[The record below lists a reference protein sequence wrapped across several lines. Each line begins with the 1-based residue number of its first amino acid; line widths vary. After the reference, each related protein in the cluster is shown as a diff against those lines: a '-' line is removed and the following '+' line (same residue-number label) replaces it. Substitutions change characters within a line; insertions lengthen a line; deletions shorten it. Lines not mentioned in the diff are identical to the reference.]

1 MRFISRLALGATFA
15 LATLGAALADQVVL
29 YASGSADATQELVK
43 AFNEK
48 HPNIK
53 VSVVRAGTGSL
64 MQRIKAESANPQA
77 DVFIDGGLGTLAAY
91 KDNFEPYVSPEARGY
106 AKDLVGEDNKWL
118 GVVSHVHVFLVNTKA
133 LKGASVPQTWG
144 DLLKP
149 EWKGKVI
156 MGNPEQS
163 SSSYAQI
170 WGVQKFFGDAGF
182 QTLAQI
188 ASTVGT
194 SSAVSSGVS
203 RGEFPV
209 AVTLEYLAQD
219 YVQNGAKDL
228 TVIYPKDGA
237 LVSYTGVAIVKGA
250 KNRAQARIFYDYV
263 ASRESRE
270 RVLKESYK
278 RPGRTDIDVARISPL
293 PALTGHK
300 VLVID
305 ETQASVDYTPL
316 LAKWKQIHSAR

>member
-1 MRFISRLALGATFA
+1 MKTLSALV
-15 LATLGAALADQVVL
+15 LGAALALGPAAAALAENIVL
-29 YASGSADATQELVK
+29 YASGSAEATQELVRG
-43 AFNEK
+43 FNDK
-48 HPNIK
+48 YPNIK

-91 KDNFEPYVSPEARGY
+91 KDNFEPYLSPEAKNY
-106 AKDLVGEDNKWL
+106 PKDLVGDDNLWL
-118 GVVSHVHVFLVNTKA
+118 GVVSHVHVFLVNTKS
-133 LKGASVPQTWG
+133 LRGAAVPQTWA

-149 EWKGKVI
+149 AWKGKVI

-170 WGVQKFFGDAGF
+170 WGVQKHFGDAGF

-228 TVIYPKDGA
+228 VVIYPKDGA

-263 ASRESRE
+263 ASKESRE
-270 RVLKESYK
+270 RVLKESFK
-278 RPGRTDIDVARISPL
+278 RPGRTDLDIARISPL

-305 ETQASVDYTPL
+305 EGQAASDYGAL